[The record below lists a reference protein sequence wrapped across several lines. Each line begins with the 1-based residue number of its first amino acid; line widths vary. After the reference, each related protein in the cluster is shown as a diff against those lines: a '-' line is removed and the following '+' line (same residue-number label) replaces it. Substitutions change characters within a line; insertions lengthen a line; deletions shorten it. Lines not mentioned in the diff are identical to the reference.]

1 MRRLITG
8 RGVRLAAGLAISL
21 VFVAATLRQ
30 VDLAVALRLLFAA
43 QPAWILAAIAL
54 VASEVVVRAIRW
66 RVLLRPFRVV
76 PLRYAAGYLCV
87 GYFANTLLPAR
98 LGDLARAA
106 LAGRTL
112 GIPQLATLG
121 TIVIERLLDG
131 LTILALVIL
140 FGLIVTGA
148 STLVGTA
155 LLLAATGIVALLVL
169 LGVLLVARKLGLHE
183 RRYGAAAL
191 AVVRRVAIG
200 ATALRDPSTVA
211 GVMCLTLLAYG
222 LAVAAFL
229 ATATAVGISVTP
241 LQAAVVMGGLALSTA
256 IPAAPG
262 SLGTYEFVGVAILTS
277 FGVPPEAALATVL
290 LMHAIALLVPSV
302 AGLVT
307 AWVLHFNVRE
317 VASASPIDAPR
328 ATAA

>member
-1 MRRLITG
+1 MHRLIAG
-8 RGVRLAAGLAISL
+8 RGVRLTAGLAISV
-21 VFVAATLRQ
+21 VFIAATLRQ

-43 QPAWILAAIAL
+43 QPAWILVAIAL

-76 PLRYAAGYLCV
+76 PVRYAAGYLCI

-106 LAGRTL
+106 FAGRTL

-121 TIVIERLLDG
+121 TIVVERLLDG

-211 GVMCLTLLAYG
+211 GVMGLTLLAYG

-302 AGLVT
+302 AGLAT

>member
-1 MRRLITG
+1 VRRLIAG
-8 RGVRLAAGLAISL
+8 RGVRLTAGLAISL
-21 VFVAATLRQ
+21 VFIAATLRQ

-112 GIPQLATLG
+112 GIPRLATLG
-121 TIVIERLLDG
+121 TIVVERLLDG

-155 LLLAATGIVALLVL
+155 LLLAATGIIALLVL

-200 ATALRDPSTVA
+200 ATAMRDPSNAA
-211 GVMCLTLLAYG
+211 GVMGLTLLAYG

-290 LMHAIALLVPSV
+290 LVHAIALLVPSV
-302 AGLVT
+302 AGLAT